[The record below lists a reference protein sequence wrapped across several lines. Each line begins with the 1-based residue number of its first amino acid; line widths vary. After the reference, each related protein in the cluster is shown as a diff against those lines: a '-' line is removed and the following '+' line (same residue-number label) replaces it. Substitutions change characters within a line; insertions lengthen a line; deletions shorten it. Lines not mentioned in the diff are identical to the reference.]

1 MQSQTFV
8 EDQELGVI
16 FNPEQFVLTHA
27 ERGGNPVGK
36 GREGPGNVKCVIF
49 KLQQMQVLYK

>member
-27 ERGGNPVGK
+27 ERGEPRGK
-36 GREGPGNVKCVIF
+36 GKGGPWKCEMCDFQTPADASVI
-49 KLQQMQVLYK
+49 